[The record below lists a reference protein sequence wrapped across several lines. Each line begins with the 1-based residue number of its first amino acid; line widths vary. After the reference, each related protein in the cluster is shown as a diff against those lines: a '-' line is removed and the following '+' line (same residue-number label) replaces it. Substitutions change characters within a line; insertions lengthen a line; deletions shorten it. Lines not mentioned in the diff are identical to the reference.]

1 MSGIGS
7 NCYNN
12 SLNKQKY
19 ILLNFT
25 TVRVIETK
33 VKNKCWNLWQAME
46 DVIFLPGDIPDEGDI
61 PGGYWELQSFHTTIN
76 DIISINENNRIHL
89 M

>member
-1 MSGIGS
+1 
-7 NCYNN
+7 
-12 SLNKQKY
+12 
-19 ILLNFT
+19 
-25 TVRVIETK
+25 
-33 VKNKCWNLWQAME
+33 ME

-76 DIISINENNRIHL
+76 DIISIDENNRIHL